1 MLIPLTREKFE
12 QLVPTVATGAQYA
25 AIWGSWQ
32 NFLGRLLIS
41 AVGVIVIW
49 LLYLVFGD
57 LGGFKLLLTI
67 ILGLYWLWS
76 PVYFASIRN
85 SKYRRFKY
93 SGFWRGQILDVFIS
107 DDVVSEAES
116 FNQRGDLVIVENR
129 ERRINIEIGDSSGFR
144 TFVKAPLRR
153 THKLIKPG
161 QWVEGL
167 VMSNQPD
174 LSRIQEVS
182 DIYIPSQNLWVGEY
196 PCVRRDFFVDMSE
209 DIRQNR
215 GRPPQRSPQPVRT
228 RQRPPEEWEEKD
240 YPPRPPQ
247 PVRTRQRPP
256 EWEEKDYPPRPPQ
269 PVRTRQRPP
278 EEWEE
283 KDYPPR
289 PPQPIRTRQRPPE
302 WEEKDYSP
310 RRSPAPRSER
320 EPRETPRRPPRPEPR
335 REDEFDP
342 PPRTRSAPPPRPR
355 NAPPPPPAD
364 DWDWEEDNSPMS
376 EYRRDWEQEQRR
388 R

>member
-12 QLVPTVATGAQYA
+12 QLVPAVATGAQYA

-41 AVGVIVIW
+41 AVGVIIIW

-57 LGGFKLLLTI
+57 LGGLKLLLTI
-67 ILGLYWLWS
+67 IVGLYWLWS
-76 PVYFASIRN
+76 PVYFASVRN

-93 SGFWRGQILDVFIS
+93 SGFWRGQVLDVFIS

-129 ERRINIEIGDSSGFR
+129 ERRINLEIGDSTGFR
-144 TFVKAPLRR
+144 TIVKAPLRR
-153 THKLIKPG
+153 THKLLKPG
-161 QWVEGL
+161 QQVECL

-182 DIYIPSQNLWVGEY
+182 DVYIPSQNLWVGEY
-196 PCVRRDFFVDMSE
+196 PCIRRDFFVDMSE

-215 GRPPQRSPQPVRT
+215 GRPSQPI
-228 RQRPPEEWEEKD
+228 
-240 YPPRPPQ
+240 
-247 PVRTRQRPP
+247 RTRQRPP
-256 EWEEKDYPPRPPQ
+256 EWEE
-269 PVRTRQRPP
+269 
-278 EEWEE
+278 E
-283 KDYPPR
+283 DYPPR

-302 WEEKDYSP
+302 WEEEDYPPCPSQPIRTRQRPPEREQENYPPRPSQPIRTRQRPPEREQENYPP
-310 RRSPAPRSER
+310 RRPPAPRSER
-320 EPRETPRRPPRPEPR
+320 ESRAVPRRPPRPESR

-355 NAPPPPPAD
+355 DYPPPPAE
-364 DWDWEEDNSPMS
+364 DWDQEEDNTPMS
-376 EYRRDWEQEQRR
+376 DYRRDWEQEQRR
-388 R
+388 G